1 MTDAKASPGLKAG
14 ALHAAEKALGP
25 SKEGREHLRA
35 PIELKVEYKKMN
47 TFFSDY
53 TKNISKGGTFIKTER
68 PLKIGTEFVFKL
80 FVPAQDDPFTLR
92 GQVAWTNTEAESQRP
107 EVAERGMGI
116 RFLYAAEDQKR
127 RFETVVEDMMKAAL
141 GETVYRRLLEQTR

>member
-1 MTDAKASPGLKAG
+1 MLNGMVGDPPTAK
-14 ALHAAEKALGP
+14 
-25 SKEGREHLRA
+25 KEEVREFPRA

-80 FVPAQDDPFTLR
+80 FVPARPDPFTLR
-92 GQVAWTNTEAESQRP
+92 GSVAWIHSADQPPPKHIAADSD
-107 EVAERGMGI
+107 RGMGI
-116 RFLYAAEDQKR
+116 RFIYTDDFQKR
-127 RFETVVEDMMKAAL
+127 DFESVVEGLMREAL
-141 GETVYRRLLEQTR
+141 GDHVFKKLMDRTR